1 MQKADQ
7 IIWGGVGGMEHRDYP
22 LRLPLTQGEGG
33 ILRGLRESRRGIAK
47 RFPLLCKEGSGEVVL
62 GRRDAGTTPSDS
74 PLAQGE
80 GGILRG
86 LGVRPGEVRHG
97 CRRSGLWGS
106 GGFVGPGCRR

>member
-7 IIWGGVGGMEHRDYP
+7 FIWGGVGGMEHRDYP

-74 PLAQGE
+74 PLH
-80 GGILRG
+80 RG
-86 LGVRPGEVRHG
+86 RVEYYAG
-97 CRRSGLWGS
+97 
-106 GGFVGPGCRR
+106 

>member
-1 MQKADQ
+1 MFSVMQKADQ

-74 PLAQGE
+74 PLHRGRVEYYADW
-80 GGILRG
+80 G
-86 LGVRPGEVRHG
+86 LGREKCGTG
-97 CRRSGLWGS
+97 
-106 GGFVGPGCRR
+106 VGDQVFGVQADL

>member
-33 ILRGLRESRRGIAK
+33 ILRGLRESRRGFAK

-62 GRRDAGTTPSDS
+62 GRRDAGATPSDS
-74 PLAQGE
+74 PLHRGRVEYYADW
-80 GGILRG
+80 G
-86 LGVRPGEVRHG
+86 LGREKCGTG
-97 CRRSGLWGS
+97 
-106 GGFVGPGCRR
+106 VGDQVFGVQADL